1 MPSFETV
8 LLIGSVLLILGVV
21 ASKVS
26 GKVGVPALLLF
37 LVIGMLAGSEGLG
50 GIYFDDPRLAQSLGV
65 AALVLILFA
74 GGLDTDWGSV
84 RPMVGKALVLS
95 TLGVLLT
102 AVLAG
107 WFATVA
113 LKFSLLEGLL
123 LGAIVSSTD
132 AAAVFSVL
140 RSKNVSLQGELKPLL
155 ELESGSNDPMA
166 VFLTVSVI
174 SLLTGAGSS
183 PAALIPAFLVQMPL
197 GALAGY
203 GAGKAMGLLINCVR
217 LDYEGLYP
225 VLSLALILFTYGAT
239 SLLGGNGFLA
249 VYIAGLVLGN
259 STFLHKRSLTR
270 FHDGL
275 AWLMQIIMFVAM
287 GLLVFPSRLVPIAIM
302 GLVVALFLMLVARP
316 VAVFV
321 TLLPS
326 KMSLRAKTMVS
337 WVGLRGSVPI
347 ILATYPLLAGV
358 PAADAIFNV
367 VFFIVLTSVL
377 LQGTSIPLVARW
389 LRVDAPLPSRAA
401 CPLVFEPTEDVKNDL
416 LELDILEGSP
426 MAGRQILELGLPSD
440 VLIMLVNRGG
450 ECLVPSGGTTIE
462 TGDVVLAFADKDMH
476 ASLRALAAP
485 RDLAGAESAETPEPR
500 MNANGHE

>member
-1 MPSFETV
+1 MASFEYA
-8 LLIGSVLLILGVV
+8 LLVGSVLLIVSIV

-26 GKVGVPALLLF
+26 SKVGVPALLLF
-37 LVIGMLAGSEGLG
+37 LLIGMLAGSEGLG
-50 GIYFDDPRLAQSLGV
+50 GIYFDDPRLTQSLGV

-74 GGLDTDWGSV
+74 GGLDTDWPSV
-84 RPMVGKALVLS
+84 RPVVGKALALS

-102 AVLAG
+102 AVFVG

-123 LGAIVSSTD
+123 LGAIFSSTD

-174 SLLTGAGSS
+174 SLLTGADSN

-203 GAGKAMGLLINCVR
+203 GAGKGMGVLINRVR

-249 VYIAGLVLGN
+249 VYVAGLVLGN
-259 STFLHKRSLTR
+259 MTFLHKRSLTR

-287 GLLVFPSRLVPIAIM
+287 GLLVFPSRLLPVAVT
-302 GLVVALFLMLVARP
+302 GLLVALFVMFVARP
-316 VAVFV
+316 AAVLL

-326 KMSLRAKTMVS
+326 KMSLRAKAMVS
-337 WVGLRGSVPI
+337 WVGLRGAVPI
-347 ILATYPLLAGV
+347 ILATYPLLAGL
-358 PAADAIFNV
+358 PAANEIFNV

-377 LQGTSIPLVARW
+377 LQGTSVPMVARW
-389 LRVDAPLPSRAA
+389 LRVDAPMSTRFA
-401 CPLVFEPTEDVKNDL
+401 CPLAFEPTGDVKNDL
-416 LELDILEGSP
+416 LEVDIVEGSP
-426 MAGRQILELGLPSD
+426 MAGRQILELGLPND

-450 ECLVPSGGTTIE
+450 NCLVPTGGTVIE
-462 TGDVVLAFADKDMH
+462 TGDVVLVFADRDLH
-476 ASLRALAAP
+476 GSVRALAAP
-485 RDLAGAESAETPEPR
+485 KASPPDSPGAEDSE
-500 MNANGHE
+500 